1 MAETATEKF
10 TGSVLDLVKQ
20 TGIDIVQDDGVV
32 FWQGEYGGQ
41 TKPRGPLAGK
51 KIACL
56 VGSEFSDFQAY
67 YMASSIGDFGGE
79 LEFLCVDWVVYKFTR
94 PNIKT
99 KGVVG
104 MWGLT
109 LDPIPVMGPSKHT
122 CKNLKDADAENYDA
136 VVILGGHSADV
147 IVTEDEVKDFLNTAE
162 KTEPSSGASALE
174 LSR

>member
-1 MAETATEKF
+1 MAATAEKKF
-10 TGSVLDLVKQ
+10 FGSVLDLAKQ
-20 TGIDIVQDDGVV
+20 TGIDIVQEGDVT

-41 TKPRGPLAGK
+41 TKPQGPLAGK

-67 YMASSIGDFGGE
+67 YMASYIGEFGGD
-79 LEFLCVDWVVYKFTR
+79 LEFLCVDWVTYKFTR

-122 CKNLKDADAENYDA
+122 CKNLKDADAKDYDA

-147 IVTEDEVKDFLNTAE
+147 IVTEIEVEGVGTLTNPVVEGQGE
-162 KTEPSSGASALE
+162 KRA
-174 LSR
+174 